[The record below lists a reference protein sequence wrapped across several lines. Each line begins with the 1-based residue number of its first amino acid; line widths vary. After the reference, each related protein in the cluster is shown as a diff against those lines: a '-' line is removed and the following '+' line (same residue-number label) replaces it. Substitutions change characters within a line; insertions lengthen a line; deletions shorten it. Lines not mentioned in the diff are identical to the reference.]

1 MRSTSI
7 TLLAAAFVLA
17 CADAPT
23 STLLEPEAPSMALG
37 KAPPP
42 WALIEGEVT
51 TDGSGEV
58 ALASISFSLSA
69 TDGAAVM
76 SHGVGSTA
84 TYQAWLLVTP
94 GNQAKLLRFVNDPNK
109 TATFSNGAMI
119 TKINGK
125 VSGRGTM
132 TVSGHTY
139 ELSAVTQFEADG
151 ECATSAYNYSGPPC
165 ATFSAGDGSFSSAG
179 SVWTGIL
186 SNDGGGGFDLPP
198 GWDGC
203 GITVDCVCVNCE
215 IIGSYSGKG
224 GRR

>member
-7 TLLAAAFVLA
+7 TLLAAAFMLA

-23 STLLEPEAPSMALG
+23 STLLEPEAASMSLG

-42 WALIEGEVT
+42 WALIDGEVT
-51 TDGSGEV
+51 TDGGG
-58 ALASISFSLSA
+58 ALLAGLSLSRSG
-69 TDGAAVM
+69 DGPAVM
-76 SHGVGSTA
+76 SHAGANTA
-84 TYQAWLLVTP
+84 TYKAWLLVTP
-94 GNQAKLLRFVNDPNK
+94 GNQAKLLRFTEGG

-139 ELSAVTQFEADG
+139 ELSAVTNFEADG
-151 ECATSAYNYSGPPC
+151 ECATTAFNYAGPPC
-165 ATFSAGDGSFSSAG
+165 ATFSAGDGSFSSTGA
-179 SVWTGIL
+179 VWTGIL
-186 SNDGGGGFDLPP
+186 SNDGGGRDFPP
-198 GWDGC
+198 GWGDC
-203 GITVDCVCVNCE
+203 GKVWDCVCVTECYV
-215 IIGSYSGKG
+215 IGSYEGKG